1 MSPTAA
7 MPKRK
12 AEGGTKGDKAKVK
25 NKPQGSFLL
34 NLFFQSQS
42 PCLKRPLRRKRRN
55 PRGRRRKIRMQIILQ
70 KTESPKNY
78 TRHRKL
84 KMSEMPSDSCAFLI
98 TVLLVTVQ
106 FGILFFYIQSYK
118 NVDFFFF
125 GLVVSTQNTSLFWE
139 GRIICH

>member
-1 MSPTAA
+1 
-7 MPKRK
+7 
-12 AEGGTKGDKAKVK
+12 
-25 NKPQGSFLL
+25 LL
-34 NLFFQSQS
+34 
-42 PCLKRPLRRKRRN
+42 
-55 PRGRRRKIRMQIILQ
+55 IRMQIILQ

-118 NVDFFFF
+118 NVDFFFC
-125 GLVVSTQNTSLFWE
+125 LVVSIQNTSFFGRE
-139 GRIICH
+139 GSYVTNKMSAKLG